1 MRTHPVRL
9 LPAGGAIVSAA
20 LTFCFSALQRG
31 VVLSIFANKIVF
43 ITGAG
48 SGIGFAIANELGAR
62 GAVIV
67 ATDRDGASAESCAAG
82 IGARGGRATAIALDV
97 TDNDAVKGAVEG
109 TAALHGRL
117 DYIFNNAGVG
127 FAGEVRDSTVEQ
139 WRQVLDVNLN
149 GVIYGVLAA
158 YPIMVKQGSG
168 HIVNTASLSGLV
180 VSPTMAPYST
190 SKHAVVGLSRAL
202 RAEGKALGV
211 KVTALCPSFV
221 ESKVYENS
229 IRAAMGDVPTRSIV
243 PFPIVPIDVAVQ
255 ALIAGVERN
264 DEIVVL
270 PFQGRLLWWMMR
282 LMPSFAD
289 ATLAKSLARFRRTAR
304 VSPAGA

>member
-1 MRTHPVRL
+1 M
-9 LPAGGAIVSAA
+9 
-20 LTFCFSALQRG
+20 
-31 VVLSIFANKIVF
+31 SIFANKLVF

-48 SGIGFAIANELGAR
+48 SGIGLAIANELGAR
-62 GAVIV
+62 GSVIV
-67 ATDRDGASAESCAAG
+67 ATDRDGSSAEACAHG
-82 IGARGGRATAIALDV
+82 IVARGGRAESMTLDV
-97 TDNDAVKGAVEG
+97 TDNDAVKRAVEG
-109 TAALHGRL
+109 TAESHGRI
-117 DYIFNNAGVG
+117 DYLFNNAGVG
-127 FAGEVRDSTVEQ
+127 FAGEVRDSTVEH

-180 VSPTMAPYST
+180 VSPTMAPYSA

-229 IRAAMGDVPTRSIV
+229 IRAAMGDTPVRSVV
-243 PFPIVPIDVAVQ
+243 PFPIVPIEIAVQ
-255 ALIAGVERN
+255 GLLAGVERN

-270 PFQGRLLWWMMR
+270 PFQGRVLWWMMR
-282 LMPSFAD
+282 LVPSFAD
-289 ATLAKSLARFRRTAR
+289 ATLAKSLASFRRKAR
-304 VSPAGA
+304 VSSAGA

>member
-1 MRTHPVRL
+1 V
-9 LPAGGAIVSAA
+9 
-20 LTFCFSALQRG
+20 
-31 VVLSIFANKIVF
+31 SIFANKIVF

-48 SGIGFAIANELGAR
+48 SGIGFAIASELGAR

-67 ATDRDGASAESCAAG
+67 ATDRDGASAETCARG
-82 IGARGGRATAIALDV
+82 IVARGGRAESIVLDV
-97 TDNDAVKGAVEG
+97 TDNDAVKRAVEG
-109 TAALHGRL
+109 TAATHGRI

-139 WRQVLDVNLN
+139 WLQVLDVNLN
-149 GVIYGVLAA
+149 GVIYGVMAA

-180 VSPTMAPYST
+180 VSPTMAPYSA
-190 SKHAVVGLSRAL
+190 SKHAVVGLSLAL

-229 IRAAMGDVPTRSIV
+229 IRAAMGDTAVRSIV
-243 PFPIVPIDVAVQ
+243 PFPIVPIEIAVQ
-255 ALIAGVERN
+255 GLIAGVERN
-264 DEIVVL
+264 DDIVVL
-270 PFQGRLLWWMMR
+270 PLQGRVLWWLMR
-282 LMPSFAD
+282 LVPSFAE
-289 ATLAKSLARFRRTAR
+289 AKLAASLERFRRKAR

>member
-1 MRTHPVRL
+1 MST
-9 LPAGGAIVSAA
+9 
-20 LTFCFSALQRG
+20 
-31 VVLSIFANKIVF
+31 FANQIVF

-48 SGIGFAIANELGAR
+48 SGIGFAIAGELGAR
-62 GAVIV
+62 GSVII
-67 ATDRDGASAESCAAG
+67 ATDRDGAAAAACAAG
-82 IGARGGRATAIALDV
+82 IVSRGGRAEAMTLDV
-97 TDNDAVKGAVEG
+97 TDNVAVKRAVEG
-109 TAALHGRL
+109 TATSHGRL
-117 DYIFNNAGVG
+117 DYIFNNAGIG

-139 WRQVLDVNLN
+139 WLQVLDVNLN

-180 VSPTMAPYST
+180 VSPTMAPYSA

-202 RAEGKALGV
+202 RAEGKGLGV

-229 IRAAMGDVPTRSIV
+229 IRAAMGDTPVRTIV
-243 PFPIVPIDVAVQ
+243 PFPIVPIDIAVQ
-255 ALIAGVERN
+255 GLIAGVERN

-270 PFQGRLLWWMMR
+270 PFQGRVLWWLMR
-282 LMPSFAD
+282 LVPSFAESK
-289 ATLAKSLARFRRTAR
+289 LAASLERFRRKAR
-304 VSPAGA
+304 VSPSGA

>member
-1 MRTHPVRL
+1 V
-9 LPAGGAIVSAA
+9 
-20 LTFCFSALQRG
+20 
-31 VVLSIFANKIVF
+31 SIFANKIVF

-62 GAVIV
+62 GSVII
-67 ATDRDGASAESCAAG
+67 ATDRDGSAAEACAAG
-82 IGARGGRATAIALDV
+82 IIARGGRAESITLDV
-97 TDNDAVKGAVEG
+97 TDNDAVKRAVNE
-109 TAALHGRL
+109 TARTHGCL

-149 GVIYGVLAA
+149 GVIYGVMAA
-158 YPIMVKQGSG
+158 YPLMVKQGSG

-180 VSPTMAPYST
+180 VSPTMAPYSA

-202 RAEGKALGV
+202 RAEGEALGV

-229 IRAAMGDVPTRSIV
+229 IRAAMGDTPVRSIV
-243 PFPIVPIDVAVQ
+243 PFPILPIEIAVQ
-255 ALIAGVERN
+255 GLIAGVERN
-264 DEIVVL
+264 DDLVVL
-270 PFQGRLLWWMMR
+270 PFQGRVLWWLMR
-282 LMPSFAD
+282 IAPS
-289 ATLAKSLARFRRTAR
+289 LVNAKLGQSLANFRRKAR
-304 VSPAGA
+304 VGPPGA